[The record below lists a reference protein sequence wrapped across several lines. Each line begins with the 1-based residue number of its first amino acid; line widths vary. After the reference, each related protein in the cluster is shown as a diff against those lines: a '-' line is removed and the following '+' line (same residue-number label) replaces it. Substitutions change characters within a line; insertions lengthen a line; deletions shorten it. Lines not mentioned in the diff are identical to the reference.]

1 MSTNNEKYLITGAT
15 GFIGSHLAKDLAE
28 KGARIKC
35 LVRRSSSEASIK
47 FLSGLGAELVYGDLT
62 DEESLDEAVKG
73 VGTIFHLGGGG
84 RMDMPEE
91 VCFRINVDGTRNLL
105 EACLRQGGVERF
117 IHVST
122 CGVMGD
128 IQNPPADE
136 TYPYQPENMAYARAK
151 TEAEKTALSYRDRLS
166 VRVVRFP
173 LAYGSPL
180 IEGDL
185 SQIEG
190 VTPMSMIFSA
200 VKKGQ
205 WMYFGDGMTLIHCIH
220 VDDIVRGVELAAEKG
235 KTGEVYILA
244 DEKPVPM
251 KTLVEFSA
259 KALNV
264 PAPKRH
270 IPLPIAM
277 TMALLMESVSKL
289 TRRKPMLTREVVRG
303 FTATRAFNTS
313 KAQRELGFNPTV
325 RLEAGI
331 QETVKCY
338 QAREYIQ
345 EK

>member
-1 MSTNNEKYLITGAT
+1 MSTTDGKYLITGAT
-15 GFIGSHLAKDLAE
+15 GFIGSHLVKDLAE
-28 KGARIKC
+28 KAARMRC
-35 LVRRSSSEASIK
+35 LVRRSSPEAATQ
-47 FLSGLGAELVYGDLT
+47 FLRGLGAELVYGDLT
-62 DEESLDEAVKG
+62 DEKSLGEAVKG
-73 VGTIFHLGGGG
+73 VDTVFHLGGGG
-84 RMDMPEE
+84 RMDMPEDI
-91 VCFRINVDGTRNLL
+91 CFRINVDGTRNLL
-105 EACLRQGGVERF
+105 ETCLRQGGVEKF

-136 TYPYQPENMAYARAK
+136 TYPYNPENMAYAKAK

-180 IEGDL
+180 IDGDL

-205 WMYFGDGMTLIHCIH
+205 WVYFGDGMTLIHCIH
-220 VDDIVRGVELAAEKG
+220 VKDIVRGVELAAENG

-244 DEKPVPM
+244 DEKAVPM
-251 KTLVEFSA
+251 KTLIEISA
-259 KALNV
+259 RALNV
-264 PAPKRH
+264 PSPRRY
-270 IPLPIAM
+270 IPLPVAM
-277 TMALLMESVSKL
+277 TMALLMESAARL
-289 TRRKPMLTREVVRG
+289 MRRKPMLTREVVRG
-303 FTATRAFNTS
+303 FAATRAFDIS
-313 KAQRELGFNPTV
+313 KARCELGFNPAV

-338 QAREYIQ
+338 QEKGYIQ
-345 EK
+345 

>member
-15 GFIGSHLAKDLAE
+15 GFIGSHLAKDLVE
-28 KGARIKC
+28 KGKSVKC
-35 LVRRSSSEASIK
+35 LVRRSSPETSIK
-47 FLSGLGAELVYGDLT
+47 FLSGLGAELIYGDLT
-62 DEESLDEAVKG
+62 DEKSLGDAVKG
-73 VGTIFHLGGGG
+73 AGTIFHLGGGG
-84 RMDMPEE
+84 RMDTPED
-91 VCFRINVDGTRNLL
+91 VCFRINVNGTRNLL
-105 EACLRQGGVERF
+105 DACLRHGSVERF
-117 IHVST
+117 VHVST

-136 TYPYQPENMAYARAK
+136 TYPYNPENMAYARAK

-180 IEGDL
+180 IDGDL
-185 SQIEG
+185 AQIEG

-200 VKKGQ
+200 VQKGQ

-220 VDDIVRGVELAAEKG
+220 VSDIVRGLELAAEKG

-244 DEKPVPM
+244 DEKAVPM
-251 KTLVEFSA
+251 KALVEFSA
-259 KALNV
+259 RALNV
-264 PAPKRH
+264 PAPRRH

-277 TMALLMESVSKL
+277 TMGLLMESISKL
-289 TRRKPMLTREVVRG
+289 TRRTPMLTREVVRG
-303 FTATRAFNTS
+303 FAATRAFNTS
-313 KAQRELGFNPTV
+313 KARRELGFNPIV

-338 QAREYIQ
+338 QAKGYIQ
-345 EK
+345 

>member
-1 MSTNNEKYLITGAT
+1 MSTTDEKYLITGAT
-15 GFIGSHLAKDLAE
+15 GFIGSHLAKDMIE
-28 KGARIKC
+28 KGNSIKC
-35 LVRRSSSEASIK
+35 LVRRSSPKAAIQ
-47 FLSGLGAELVYGDLT
+47 FLSRLGAELIYGDLT
-62 DEESLDEAVKG
+62 DEKSLDDAVRG
-73 VGTIFHLGGGG
+73 VDSVYHLGGGG
-84 RMDMPEE
+84 RMDMPED

-105 EACLRQGGVERF
+105 DACLRQGGVERF
-117 IHVST
+117 VHVST

-180 IEGDL
+180 IDGDL

-200 VKKGQ
+200 VQKGQ

-220 VDDIVRGVELAAEKG
+220 VSDIARGLELAAEKG
-235 KTGEVYILA
+235 EAGEVYILA
-244 DEKPVPM
+244 DEKAVPM
-251 KTLVEFSA
+251 KTLVEISA
-259 KALNV
+259 KVLNV
-264 PAPKRH
+264 PAPRRH

-277 TMALLMESVSKL
+277 TMGLLMEAVAKL

-303 FTATRAFNTS
+303 FTATRAFNTK
-313 KAQRELGFNPTV
+313 KARRELGFNPTV

-338 QAREYIQ
+338 QAT
-345 EK
+345 